1 MNKGG
6 GTPENWTIFMD
17 VICVSS
23 LNEHFILLRKGI
35 LKERLWPLITTDDIM
50 KYVAFNISIL
60 YLHLHLLFIAVFQK
74 DSLLRRISIRWLS
87 VARMTHFAGKCF
99 LFNLHLK
106 RMKFGLFCKATCFK
120 QKANHNKLNKNFF
133 DFRSSHQRCSVRKGV
148 PKNFANFTEKRLC
161 WNLFLIKLQTFSALK
176 LY

>member
-1 MNKGG
+1 
-6 GTPENWTIFMD
+6 
-17 VICVSS
+17 
-23 LNEHFILLRKGI
+23 
-35 LKERLWPLITTDDIM
+35 M

-60 YLHLHLLFIAVFQK
+60 YLYLHLLFIAVFQK
-74 DSLLRRISIRWLS
+74 DSLLRRISIRRLS

-133 DFRSSHQRCSVRKGV
+133 DFRSSHQRCSVRKDAL
-148 PKNFANFTEKRLC
+148 KNFANFTEKTPVLES
-161 WNLFLIKLQTFSALK
+161 LFNKVADLFSPATLLK
-176 LY
+176 RDSNKGFFL